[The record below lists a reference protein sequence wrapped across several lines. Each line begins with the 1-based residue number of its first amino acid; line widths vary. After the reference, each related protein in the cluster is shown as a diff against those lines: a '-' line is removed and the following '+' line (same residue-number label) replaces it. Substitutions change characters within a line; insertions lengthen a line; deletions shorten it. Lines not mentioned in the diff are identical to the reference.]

1 MSAAVP
7 TGITRARIE
16 ATLADLPQRHLLC
29 VGDVM
34 LDVEVPCGN
43 GRLSPEAPVLVFD
56 EQDHR
61 CRAGG
66 AANVAANIAALGAV
80 VHLAGVIG
88 NDPEGVQ
95 LQSLL
100 DATGIDSRLAVVPG
114 ALHPTTRKTRFV
126 AGGRQLLRIDR
137 ERRADMDDGIV
148 ERLVASVTDRLTRVD
163 AIVVSD
169 YRKGLITPFAMA
181 RLRAIGQQHRAPI
194 VVDPKGRDWRMYGAV
209 ELIKPNADE
218 LALFTGRPCGSDAE
232 VSVALAE
239 ALARCEAGAILVTR
253 AARGAAFLSRGGA
266 GVVHVPA
273 HAVDVAD
280 VCGAGDTN
288 IATLAACLAG
298 GCDIVEAIA
307 AAQLASSVAVRR
319 RGNAVVGADDLLR
332 ACDGLADRSEEAPL
346 SFQQAA
352 LLAQRWRA
360 AGLRVGFTNGCFDL
374 LHAGH
379 IHALRGARGACDR
392 LVVGLNGDASVR
404 RLKGPTRP
412 VNGEADRAAVLA
424 AMSVV
429 DAVVI
434 FDDDRPEALIE
445 AVRPD
450 VLIKGG
456 DYDPATM
463 AGAAFVR
470 SYGGTVIVSDL
481 LPGRST
487 SRIVAHIAGHSPTGD
502 VDHIRS
508 IGSVAGSSGTGHR
521 HVRPPWADAEC
532 SYPAGE

>member
-1 MSAAVP
+1 M
-7 TGITRARIE
+7 
-16 ATLADLPQRHLLC
+16 
-29 VGDVM
+29 
-34 LDVEVPCGN
+34 
-43 GRLSPEAPVLVFD
+43 
-56 EQDHR
+56 
-61 CRAGG
+61 
-66 AANVAANIAALGAV
+66 
-80 VHLAGVIG
+80 
-88 NDPEGVQ
+88 
-95 LQSLL
+95 
-100 DATGIDSRLAVVPG
+100 
-114 ALHPTTRKTRFV
+114 
-126 AGGRQLLRIDR
+126 
-137 ERRADMDDGIV
+137 
-148 ERLVASVTDRLTRVD
+148 
-163 AIVVSD
+163 
-169 YRKGLITPFAMA
+169 
-181 RLRAIGQQHRAPI
+181 
-194 VVDPKGRDWRMYGAV
+194 
-209 ELIKPNADE
+209 
-218 LALFTGRPCGSDAE
+218 
-232 VSVALAE
+232 
-239 ALARCEAGAILVTR
+239 
-253 AARGAAFLSRGGA
+253 
-266 GVVHVPA
+266 
-273 HAVDVAD
+273 
-280 VCGAGDTN
+280 
-288 IATLAACLAG
+288 
-298 GCDIVEAIA
+298 
-307 AAQLASSVAVRR
+307 RR